1 MAFTAWP
8 AFGLDS
14 DVSRLGGELV
24 RALGWVPQGAPGVFP
39 AVNIYDDG
47 EAFLVRAEIP
57 GVDRESL
64 EITTRGNELAIRGER
79 VVRTAEETASYHRR
93 EREGG
98 RFRRVVTLPQR
109 VDGERVSATYRQGI
123 LEVTLPRVNEEKPR
137 KIQLS

>member
-14 DVSRLGGELV
+14 EAARLRGEIL
-24 RALGWVPQGAPGVFP
+24 RSFLQPQAAAPGVFP

-47 EAFLVRAEIP
+47 EIFLVRAEIP
-57 GVDRESL
+57 GVDKDSL
-64 EITTRGNELAIRGER
+64 EITAHGDQLAIRGER
-79 VVRTAEETASYHRR
+79 LPTPAEPSASYHRR

-109 VDGERVSATYRQGI
+109 VDADKVQATYRDGI
-123 LEVTLPRVNEEKPR
+123 LEVRLPRVGEDKPR
-137 KIQLS
+137 KIQVG

>member
-1 MAFTAWP
+1 MAFTTWP

-14 DVSRLGGELV
+14 DVSRLGNELV
-24 RALGWVPQGAPGVFP
+24 RALGWVPQAAPGVFP

-47 EAFLVRAEIP
+47 ETFLVRAEVP

-64 EITTRGNELAIRGER
+64 EITTRGEQVTIRGER
-79 VVRTAEETASYHRR
+79 VVQTAEGPASYHRR

-109 VDGERVSATYRQGI
+109 VDGDKVSATYREGV
-123 LEVTLPRVNEEKPR
+123 LEVTLPRVSEEKPR
-137 KIQLS
+137 KIQIG